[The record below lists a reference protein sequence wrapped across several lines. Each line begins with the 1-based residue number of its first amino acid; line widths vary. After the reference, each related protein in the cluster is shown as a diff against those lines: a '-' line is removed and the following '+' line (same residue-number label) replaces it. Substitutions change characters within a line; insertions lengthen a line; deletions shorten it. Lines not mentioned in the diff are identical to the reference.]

1 MQTLENDFLKIVS
14 SAQGAELQSVFAK
27 HTNLEYMWQAG
38 KEWTKHAPVLFP
50 IVGQLKGDTFFYNNK
65 PFELSRHGFARDS
78 AFVISDQSKNHI
90 QYLLQQNTA
99 TDNYPFCF
107 NFYVSYTLFNNKVE
121 TKFEIENIG
130 SEEMYF
136 SIGGH
141 PAFRVPLHTSENY
154 NDYYLAFEKQETASR
169 YLLQDGLLSGEKEPV
184 LNDTNVLALAKNLFY
199 QDALV
204 FKDLRSERISIKS
217 KASSNGLHF
226 NFKGYD
232 SFGIWAAKDADFV
245 CLEPWMGH
253 TDWLNH
259 NQSIVEKE
267 GIIRLSSEGKFC
279 CNYFIEP
286 F

>member
-14 SAQGAELQSVFAK
+14 SAQGAELKSVFSK

-38 KEWTKHAPVLFP
+38 REWQKHAPVLFP
-50 IVGQLKGDTFFYNNK
+50 IVGQLKGDTFYYNNK
-65 PFELSRHGFARDS
+65 PFNLPRHGFARDS
-78 AFVISDQSKNHI
+78 DFVISNQSQNHI

-99 TDNYPFCF
+99 TENFPFSF
-107 NFYVSYTLFNNKVE
+107 NFFVSYTLFDSKVE
-121 TKFEIENIG
+121 TKFEIENTG
-130 SEEMYF
+130 NKEMYF
-136 SIGGH
+136 SVGGH
-141 PAFRVPLHTSENY
+141 PAFRVPLYDSENY
-154 NDYYLAFEKQETASR
+154 DDYYLEFDKQENASR
-169 YLLQDGLLSGEKEPV
+169 YLLQDGLLSGQKEYV
-184 LNDTNVLALAKNLFY
+184 LCNTNVLWLSKSLFY
-199 QDALV
+199 KDALV
-204 FKDLRSERISIKS
+204 FKDLQSERISIKS

-226 NFKGYD
+226 NFNGFD

-259 NQSIVEKE
+259 NQNIVDKE
-267 GIIRLSSEGKFC
+267 GIIRLSSECKFC